1 MDSVLFL
8 KTISRMCSSYD
19 SECDGCPIAIE
30 IKRKGEYLDCYGFIK
45 LYIEEVV
52 EVVEKWDKEHPVKT
66 RQSEI
71 LKIFPN
77 IPKTP
82 DGYLNICPQELVPFR
97 CDTNTECGACLQDF
111 WSMEISIE

>member
-66 RQSEI
+66 RKSALLE
-71 LKIFPN
+71 IFPTVILSEDG
-77 IPKTP
+77 IPI
-82 DGYLNICPQELVPFR
+82 ICPQDMGQIGCHTTCE
-97 CDTNTECGACLQDF
+97 ECCKEF
-111 WSMEISIE
+111 WMEEVE

>member
-1 MDSVLFL
+1 MDAVLFL

-66 RQSEI
+66 RKSALVVTNVKMLTGRKRWKNEI
-71 LKIFPN
+71 I
-77 IPKTP
+77 
-82 DGYLNICPQELVPFR
+82 
-97 CDTNTECGACLQDF
+97 
-111 WSMEISIE
+111 